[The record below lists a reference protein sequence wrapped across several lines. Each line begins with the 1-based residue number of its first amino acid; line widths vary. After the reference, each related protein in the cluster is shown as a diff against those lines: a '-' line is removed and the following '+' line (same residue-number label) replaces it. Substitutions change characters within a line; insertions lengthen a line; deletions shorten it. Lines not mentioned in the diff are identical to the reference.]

1 MKKLFA
7 FFLVL
12 TTTTSLFA
20 QYDYD
25 YDTDMN
31 TDMVL
36 DGVPGLRLDGVYVA
50 PMEEDYGSTTNNLQ
64 LFLRFFED
72 GTVVSA
78 PSSETPEKVMEW
90 LFPGNNAPMGTGT
103 FTYKEKTGKLKFSTT
118 SAGGKINYKG
128 VATTTEGLMM
138 TLSSKINRY
147 QFQKVFEFVS
157 EEDARAYSNYNTNPD
172 MNTTTDYSID
182 GASPHSNGNSSKS
195 YSNTRT
201 TPTRT
206 KVYVRDRK

>member
-12 TTTTSLFA
+12 TTTASLFA

-25 YDTDMN
+25 YDTDLN

-36 DGVPGLRLDGVYVA
+36 EGAPGLRLDGVYVA
-50 PMEEDYGSTTNNLQ
+50 SMQDDYGSTTNNLQ
-64 LFLRFFED
+64 LYLRFFED

-78 PSSETPEKVMEW
+78 PSVEEPSQVMQW
-90 LFPGNNAPMGTGT
+90 LFPGNNAPMGTGM
-103 FTYKEKTGKLKFSTT
+103 FNYKEKTGKLKFSTT
-118 SAGGKINYKG
+118 SSGGKINYKG
-128 VATTTEGLMM
+128 VATTTGGLMM
-138 TLSSKINRY
+138 TISSKINRN

-157 EEDARAYSNYNTNPD
+157 EADVSAYSNYNTDVNS
-172 MNTTTDYSID
+172 TTDYSID

-195 YSNTRT
+195 YSNTGT
-201 TPTRT
+201 TRTRT
-206 KVYVRDRK
+206 KVYVRDKK